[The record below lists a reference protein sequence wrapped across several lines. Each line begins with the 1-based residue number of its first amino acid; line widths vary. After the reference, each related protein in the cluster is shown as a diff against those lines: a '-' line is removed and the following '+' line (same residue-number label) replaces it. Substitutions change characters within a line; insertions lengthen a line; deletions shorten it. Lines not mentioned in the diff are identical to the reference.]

1 MMKKIKKIFSVLGP
15 GLITG
20 ASDDDPSAVA
30 TYSQAGASFGYTQL
44 WTAIYSLPFLI
55 AVQEMSARIGLAS
68 GRGIAYLINQRY
80 SKPIVYGAV
89 LILCITNIVTIGADL
104 GAMASAAQLVV
115 PLPFWTLIVGMTII
129 IVTLE
134 VLVSYKQYARFLKYL
149 TIFFLAYIITAFVV
163 SEDWNAVFTHTLI
176 PNIIFNEAYWL
187 SIVAVLGATISP
199 YAMFWQADEEVE
211 EGVARHAQR
220 SMTEGVPNLT
230 EHHITR
236 MRLDTTIGMVFANAV
251 MFFVILT
258 TGATIGQ
265 NGGGIIENASQAAE
279 VLTPFAGSFTSLL
292 FALGIIGIGLL
303 AVPVLAGSA
312 AYAVSE
318 IFGWSEG
325 LYLKYKRARGFYG
338 VIIVATAIGLLI
350 NFSSIQPFRMLY
362 YASALNGVLAVPLLI
377 MMVRIANDGSVMGKH
392 TNSLFSNVFVWG
404 AIIMM
409 CGASILLFASYF

>member
-1 MMKKIKKIFSVLGP
+1 
-15 GLITG
+15 
-20 ASDDDPSAVA
+20 
-30 TYSQAGASFGYTQL
+30 
-44 WTAIYSLPFLI
+44 
-55 AVQEMSARIGLAS
+55 
-68 GRGIAYLINQRY
+68 
-80 SKPIVYGAV
+80 VYGAV
-89 LILCITNIVTIGADL
+89 FILCITNIVTIGADL
-104 GAMASAAQLVV
+104 GAMASAAQLIV

-129 IVTLE
+129 IVALE
-134 VLVSYKQYARFLKYL
+134 VFISYKQYARFLKYL
-149 TIFFLAYIITAFVV
+149 TVFFLAYIITAFVV

-230 EHHITR
+230 EHHVRR
-236 MRLDTTIGMVFANAV
+236 MRLDTTVGMLFANAV

-279 VLTPFAGSFTSLL
+279 VLTPFAGPFTSIL
-292 FALGIIGIGLL
+292 FALGIVGIGLL

-325 LYLKYKRARGFYG
+325 LYLKYNRAKGFYG
-338 VIIVATAIGLLI
+338 VIVVATAIGVLI

-377 MMVRIANDGSVMGKH
+377 MMVRIANDKKVMGVH
-392 TNSLFSNVFVWG
+392 TNSLFSNVLVWG
-404 AIIMM
+404 AIVIM
-409 CGASILLFASYF
+409 CGASALLFVSYF

>member
-1 MMKKIKKIFSVLGP
+1 MWWYKLGKAFGP

-20 ASDDDPSAVA
+20 ASDDDPSAVT

-44 WTAIYSLPFLI
+44 WTAFYSLPLLI

-104 GAMASAAQLVV
+104 GAMASAAQLIV
-115 PLPFWTLIVGMTII
+115 PAPFWLLILGMTLLIVI
-129 IVTLE
+129 LE
-134 VLVSYKQYARFLKYL
+134 VAVSYKQYVRFLKYL
-149 TIFFLAYIITAFVV
+149 TLFFIAYIVTAFLVNA
-163 SEDWNAVFTHTLI
+163 DWGLVMINTFI
-176 PNIIFNEAYWL
+176 PKISFNETYWL
-187 SIVAVLGATISP
+187 SIIAILGATISP

-211 EGVARHAQR
+211 EGVAHYAQR

-230 EHHITR
+230 EHHVKH
-236 MRLDTTIGMVFANAV
+236 MRIDTVIGMLFANLI

-265 NGGGIIENASQAAE
+265 NGGGLIENASQAAS
-279 VLTPFAGSFTSLL
+279 VLVSFGGSFTPIL

-303 AVPVLAGSA
+303 AIPILAGSA
-312 AYAVSE
+312 AYAVAE
-318 IFGWSEG
+318 VFGWKEG
-325 LYLKYKRARGFYG
+325 LYLNYNRAKGFYG
-338 VIIVATAIGLLI
+338 VIIVATIIGLCI

-377 MMVRIANDGSVMGKH
+377 MMVHIANDKKIMGTH
-392 TNSLFSNVFVWG
+392 INSSLSNVVVWLTI
-404 AIIMM
+404 AIM
-409 CGASILLFASYF
+409 CISSVLLVVSYF